1 VLSTPQDENQR
12 VRFNRQFFVKALL
25 GMSDATIEQV
35 PEFVAFSS
43 GIDLY
48 LTPTIPSFK
57 DVRVNLKS
65 HNHLEQVI

>member
-1 VLSTPQDENQR
+1 VLNTPQDENHR
-12 VRFNRQFFVKALL
+12 VIFNRQFFVKVLL

-48 LTPTIPSFK
+48 LTPNIPSFK
-57 DVRVNLKS
+57 DVCVKF
-65 HNHLEQVI
+65 HNHDQVI